1 MPEWMLIKEFVFGQK
16 QYEGPSIDII
26 YTKSKHINILIF
38 FLYFCSCHR
47 LAVLLLATPLPM
59 RKEKKET
66 LYAEAFF
73 ISLLFISTIVVIH
86 QVLYLLFLV

>member
-1 MPEWMLIKEFVFGQK
+1 MEDSAKGPHHPRPEVERPQ
-16 QYEGPSIDII
+16 
-26 YTKSKHINILIF
+26 
-38 FLYFCSCHR
+38 
-47 LAVLLLATPLPM
+47 LLQPHPYLATPLPM